1 MSCKTHALALFTYL
15 KCVFENLL
23 VYLHMMAVGDIFM
36 EFELADSDGEL
47 SLKGEDSR
55 SKRKGSPLSSNEPAK
70 KQCCV
75 EKV

>member
-1 MSCKTHALALFTYL
+1 MC
-15 KCVFENLL
+15 FENLL
-23 VYLHMMAVGDIFM
+23 VYLHMMAEGDIFI
-36 EFELADSDGEL
+36 EFELADSDGEQ

-70 KQCCV
+70 NQCRA